1 MARML
6 LPEARLSRP
15 GSTSIRPI
23 PDTHLGRAWLALQLV
38 FTPSHVAV
46 AAPIVMVAFMGWQQR
61 WISDDG
67 WINIRV
73 VNQFFAGNGPVYNLG
88 ERVEVTTSTL
98 WFWILVAGRWLFPAT
113 EPQVTGAAVGW
124 LLTLAGMVTAALG
137 AARLFARRN
146 TFVTV
151 PLGILAMAALPPFWD
166 FTTSGL
172 ETGLS
177 FAWLGTCFWL
187 LTRRIPPAPEGRLR
201 NWPIAAG
208 LCIGLGPLIR
218 PDFTLYA
225 GLFAVALLLTRLR
238 AWWQMIICCLI
249 GILPAVAYQ
258 VWRMGYY
265 ALLVPNT
272 ALAKSAADAQW
283 EQGLIYLID
292 YAGLYVLAVPLLV
305 GLLGVGLHLAYA
317 VRKRDLARAA
327 VVAAP
332 VLGALLH
339 AAYITRVGGDFMHAR
354 FLLPDTFALMLPA
367 AVIAVDK
374 PRRETAMVV
383 LAFVAGW
390 AVAIS
395 TSARTPYTER
405 ASEEGIANE
414 RAFWAATTT
423 TNRLLTINDWRS
435 SMRAWD
441 GQLARWNAE
450 AGLSYYDNGRDRLP
464 TRTGTGIYLDRDNM
478 GILSVMAGNEVYV
491 IDQLALTDPITSHAI
506 EDPRLRE
513 HTRVGHNPRP
523 AAWRIA
529 RYVKPAEDDSQA
541 VVHARLAMQC
551 GDLAVLQQA
560 VTAPMTPAR
569 FWENV
574 SLAPRLTT
582 FSFPADPAQARKA
595 LCGWRPGW

>member
-1 MARML
+1 ML
-6 LPEARLSRP
+6 LPDARHSRL
-15 GSTSIRPI
+15 GSTRANPI
-23 PDTHLGRAWLALQLV
+23 PDTHLGRAWLALKLV

-61 WISDDG
+61 WVSDDG

-73 VNQFFAGNGPVYNLG
+73 VNQFFAGNGPVFNIG

-98 WFWILVAGRWLFPAT
+98 WFWVLLAARWLLPGT
-113 EPQVTGAAVGW
+113 ETQIAGAAIGW
-124 LLTLAGMVTAALG
+124 LLTLLGMTTAALG

-187 LTRRIPPAPEGRLR
+187 LTRRIPPATGRWLR
-201 NWPIAAG
+201 NWPIAAT

-218 PDFTLYA
+218 PDFALYA
-225 GLFAVALLLTRLR
+225 GLFAVALLLTRFR
-238 AWWQMIICCLI
+238 NWWRVLICCVI
-249 GILPAVAYQ
+249 GIAPAAAYQ

-317 VRKRDLARAA
+317 VRRRDLARAA

-339 AAYITRVGGDFMHAR
+339 ALYIVRVGGDFMHAR

-367 AVIAVDK
+367 AVIAADK

-390 AVAIS
+390 AVAIA
-395 TSARTPYTER
+395 TSARTPYQDQG
-405 ASEEGIANE
+405 SEDGIANE
-414 RAFWAATTT
+414 RAFYAATTT
-423 TNRLLTINDWRS
+423 THQLLTLNDWRS
-435 SMRAWD
+435 NVRAWD
-441 GQLARWNAE
+441 GQLARWNYE
-450 AGLSYYDNGRDRLP
+450 AGLSYYDDGQRRLP
-464 TRTGTGIYLDRDNM
+464 TRSGTGIYLVRDNM
-478 GILSVMAGNEVYV
+478 GILPVMAGNEVRV
-491 IDQLALTDPITSHAI
+491 IDRLALTDPITSHAV
-506 EDPRLRE
+506 EDPRLQE
-513 HTRVGHNPRP
+513 HTRVGHQPRP
-523 AAWRIA
+523 AAWRLA
-529 RYVKPAEDDSQA
+529 RYAKAAEDEPQS
-541 VVHARLAMQC
+541 VVHARLALQC
-551 GDLAVLQQA
+551 GDLVVLQEA
-560 VTAPMTPAR
+560 VTAPMTTER
-569 FWENV
+569 FWKNV

-582 FSFPADPAQARKA
+582 FSFPSDPAEARKA
-595 LCGWRPGW
+595 LCGWNPGW

>member
-1 MARML
+1 ML
-6 LPEARLSRP
+6 LPEARLSRL
-15 GSTSIRPI
+15 GSTSARPI
-23 PDTHLGRAWLALQLV
+23 PETHLGRAWLALQLV

-73 VNQFFAGNGPVYNLG
+73 LNQFFAGNGPVFNIG

-98 WFWILVAGRWLFPAT
+98 WFWMLVAGRWLLPGT

-124 LLTLAGMVTAALG
+124 VLTLLGMVTAALG

-151 PLGILAMAALPPFWD
+151 PVGILAMAALPPFWD
-166 FTTSGL
+166 FATSGL

-177 FAWLGTCFWL
+177 FAWLGTSFWL
-187 LTRRIPPAPEGRLR
+187 LTRRIPPEIGGPLR
-201 NWPIAAG
+201 NWPLAAAI
-208 LCIGLGPLIR
+208 CIGLGPLIR
-218 PDFTLYA
+218 PDFALYA
-225 GLFAVALLLTRLR
+225 GLFALALLFTRLR
-238 AWWQMIICCLI
+238 GWWQWLICCTI
-249 GILPAVAYQ
+249 GIAPAVAYQ
-258 VWRMGYY
+258 IWRMGFY
-265 ALLVPNT
+265 ALMVPNT
-272 ALAKSAADAQW
+272 ALAKSAGDVHW

-317 VRKRDLARAA
+317 VRRRELGRAV

-339 AAYITRVGGDFMHAR
+339 ALYIVRMGGDFMHAR

-395 TSARTPYTER
+395 TSARTPYQDS
-405 ASEEGIANE
+405 ASEDGIANE

-423 TNRLLTINDWRS
+423 TNQLLTINDWRS
-435 SMRAWD
+435 STPAWD
-441 GQLARWNAE
+441 GQLARWNQQ
-450 AGLSYYDNGRDRLP
+450 AGLSYYDDGSRRLP
-464 TRTGTGIYLDRDNM
+464 TRSGTGIYLARDNM
-478 GILSVMAGNEVYV
+478 GILPVMAGNEVRV
-491 IDQLALTDPITSHAI
+491 VDRLALADPITSHAV
-506 EDPRLRE
+506 EDPRLQDK
-513 HTRVGHNPRP
+513 TRVGHQPRP
-523 AAWRIA
+523 AAWRTA
-529 RYVKPAEDDSQA
+529 RYVKAAEDDSQSVA
-541 VVHARLAMQC
+541 HARLALQC
-551 GDLAVLQQA
+551 GDLAVLEQA
-560 VTAPMTPAR
+560 VTEPMTSER

-582 FSFPADPAQARKA
+582 FTFPADPAEARKA
-595 LCGWRPGW
+595 LCGWQPGW